1 MARPA
6 TVRRRSISDKNRA
19 SLRHPDRVT
28 RKNRV
33 AISEDEADNIICD
46 RRLNEPTISLEDY
59 LVKRGYALANPDR
72 KIR

>member
-6 TVRRRSISDKNRA
+6 TVRRRSVPNKNRA
-19 SLRHPDRVT
+19 SVRHPARVT
-28 RKNRV
+28 RKSRV

-59 LVKRGYALANPDR
+59 LVKRGHALANSDR